1 MKKLNKLFAIL
12 IAVLGVSATAKADTS
27 ILKESDGW
35 QKITALPS
43 NLGDYYYVFVDN
55 GQDLMMTL
63 GAGAHQG
70 GEFKT
75 MYYQNSSNPA
85 TDLNKV
91 WTLETNTAKGNVS
104 IRNVAYDH
112 LCLQTEWNAAWHFR
126 TRSFA

>member
-12 IAVLGVSATAKADTS
+12 FAVLGVSMSAKADTS
-27 ILKESDGW
+27 ILKSSDGW

-70 GEFKT
+70 NSYKT
-75 MYYQNSSNPA
+75 MWYQKSGNPA

-91 WTLETNTAKGNVS
+91 WTLETNTAKGNVKRFCKS
-104 IRNVAYDH
+104 SRHYIFIY
-112 LCLQTEWNAAWHFR
+112 
-126 TRSFA
+126 